1 MSYQDE
7 LTQQVKELFDQA
19 ADQADLQNKVLT
31 FVQARTKQSFIN
43 GLKAAKSRQSKPKG
57 QHPDQNRD

>member
-1 MSYQDE
+1 MSYQEE

-43 GLKAAKSRQSKPKG
+43 GLKAAKARQSKPKG
-57 QHPDQNRD
+57 QQTSQS